1 VLPWSLETTEGTS
14 STSRMEVLMF
24 GRKIKCKQCAV
35 YYDPSKCEADCPHR
49 PKAEAQARKDLY

>member
-1 VLPWSLETTEGTS
+1 
-14 STSRMEVLMF
+14 MEVLMF